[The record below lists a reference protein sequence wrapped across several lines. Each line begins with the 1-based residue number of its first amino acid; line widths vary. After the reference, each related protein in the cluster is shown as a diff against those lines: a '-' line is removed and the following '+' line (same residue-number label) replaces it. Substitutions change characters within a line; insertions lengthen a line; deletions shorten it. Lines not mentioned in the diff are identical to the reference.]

1 MAGEQIWQP
10 CHFHLHSQKF
20 KYRFWYS
27 SHLCIVN
34 IATGYVLDVS
44 GIESQWE
51 PDFLYLSRLALGP
64 TQPPVQWTPGLFPGV
79 KQLGCGIEHPNPSSA
94 EAEGVE
100 LYLYL
105 PFGPSWPLTRW
116 TLKLYLTCVV
126 FGHSN
131 ILALSSFLW
140 WQSTTDSI
148 FSNCFWWMVVKSGI
162 FFTNF
167 GIFVPFSGLSKKNT
181 IQSSVCFCSYIK
193 SWALKHFMAQ
203 GYKHYGGL
211 VHRPHMEKSA

>member
-1 MAGEQIWQP
+1 
-10 CHFHLHSQKF
+10 
-20 KYRFWYS
+20 
-27 SHLCIVN
+27 
-34 IATGYVLDVS
+34 VLYVS
-44 GIESQWE
+44 GIESQWKL
-51 PDFLYLSRLALGP
+51 DFLYLSRLALGP
-64 TQPPVQWTPGLFPGV
+64 TQPPVQWTSGLFPGI
-79 KQLGCGIEHPNPSSA
+79 KHLGCGIEHPNPSSA

-105 PFGPSWPLTRW
+105 PSRPSWPLTRW

-181 IQSSVCFCSYIK
+181 IQSSECFCSYTK
-193 SWALKHFMAQ
+193 PLALKHFMAQ
-203 GYKHYGGL
+203 GYKHYG
-211 VHRPHMEKSA
+211 RTWKNQSKWYT